1 MSSKLKK
8 QSSSLSFSLSRW
20 FRRVSTTTPSAL
32 ALTIAGIVYS
42 VFLLGGGL
50 YTLITRPAPSA
61 YVNGVFYFLYP
72 SISSQFIS
80 DTIIAAILYGFGFIG
95 LFVIYQSTKSAYNP
109 QASLHDVNHRRSIS
123 ASIHTYS
130 WKARFPSKHQA
141 ELNSAFFTTGSFLA
155 SFYMLRN
162 L

>member
-32 ALTIAGIVYS
+32 ALTLAGIVYS

-72 SISSQFIS
+72 SISSQFVS
-80 DTIIAAILYGFGFIG
+80 DTIIAAILYGFGFLG

-109 QASLHDVNHRRSIS
+109 RQAYMMLIIGVAFLLIS
-123 ASIHTYS
+123 YIFLEGAI
-130 WKARFPSKHQA
+130 
-141 ELNSAFFTTGSFLA
+141 SFKTSGGA
-155 SFYMLRN
+155 
-162 L
+162 

>member
-109 QASLHDVNHRRSIS
+109 RQAYMMLIIGVAFLLLSYIFLEGAIS
-123 ASIHTYS
+123 FKTSGGA
-130 WKARFPSKHQA
+130 
-141 ELNSAFFTTGSFLA
+141 
-155 SFYMLRN
+155 
-162 L
+162 